1 MARARVRGPPRGGA
15 MDLELRPF
23 RLPLRI
29 PFRNLTERTGLLVR
43 KGRVWAE
50 FSPFAD
56 YPPYLRRRWFEAT
69 MEMLGEQPPPL
80 RDRIPVNV
88 TVPALPPQ
96 EAHDLVAG
104 SGCRTAKVKVG
115 DPDDEERVEAV
126 REALGPSG
134 KLRIDVNG
142 AWAVEDAAA
151 KLGVLGRYD
160 LEYAEQPVA
169 GLEEMRELRARVDVP
184 LAVDE
189 SLRTA
194 LDPGQLDLT
203 GIADVAVLKVAPLG
217 GIGRTLRLAERVGIP
232 VVISSALESSVGMA
246 AGLACAARLP
256 ALDYACG
263 LGTVS
268 LFEEDIVEDPLV
280 ECDGAIEVRSPVVD
294 EQALEQQELTG
305 PEADRLRDWFTT
317 EIEANG

>member
-1 MARARVRGPPRGGA
+1 

-23 RLPLRI
+23 RLALRV
-29 PFRNLTERTGLLVR
+29 PFRNLTERAGLLVR
-43 KGRVWAE
+43 RGDRWAE

-56 YPPYLRRRWFEAT
+56 YPPHLRRRWFQAT
-69 MEMLGEQPPPL
+69 MEMLDEQPRSL
-80 RDRIPVNV
+80 RDRIPINV
-88 TVPALPPQ
+88 TVPALTAQ

-104 SGCRTAKVKVG
+104 SGCTTAKVKVG
-115 DPDDEERVEAV
+115 DARDEERVEAV
-126 REALGPSG
+126 RDALGPAG

-142 AWAVEDAAA
+142 TWTVDEAVA

-160 LEYAEQPVA
+160 LEYAEQPVV
-169 GLEEMRELRARVDVP
+169 GLQEMRELRARVDVP

-194 LDPGQLDLT
+194 VDPESVDLT
-203 GIADVAVLKVAPLG
+203 DVADVAVMKVAPLG
-217 GIGRTLRLAERVGIP
+217 GIGRTLRLAERMGIP

-256 ALDYACG
+256 VLDHACG

-268 LFEEDIVEDPLV
+268 LFDEDIVQDPLLQR
-280 ECDGAIEVRSPVVD
+280 DGAIEVRRPVVD
-294 EQALEQQELTG
+294 EEALARHELTG
-305 PEADRLRDWFTT
+305 PEAGRLRDWFIT
-317 EIEANG
+317 ELDASG